1 MSALPASPKSATAE
15 PGAPGWREAGTAMLA
30 YLLLVLLAYRGT
42 GLAMVAI
49 WERSATFTHAF
60 LVPPI
65 VAWLVWRQRDVL
77 RQLTPRA
84 VPAMVPLL
92 VVLAFGWWLGDLADV
107 NAVMQLSFTALLVAG
122 VPALLGWQV
131 TRALM
136 FPLAFLFFAVP
147 IGEFMTPVLM
157 QYTADFT
164 VATLRASGIPVYREG
179 LQFVIPSGRWSVVEA
194 CSGVRYLMASF
205 MVGSLFGYLNYRS
218 QRRRWLFC
226 VLSLVVPVVANWLRA
241 YLIVLVGHLSDN
253 EIATGV
259 DHLVYGWLFF
269 GIVITALFFIGAR
282 WSEPD
287 APVADRVQAVGGQ
300 GGRPSAGRLLV
311 VALAAAAAVVWPAW
325 LQTPE
330 NLHAAPPRLALPEAA
345 EPVWRSV
352 EDPITDWQ
360 PAILGARATRSG
372 SYAGPDGP
380 GSRVGL
386 HLAYFRQQQ
395 EGSKAVSSV
404 NALVDPND
412 TAWRAEA
419 LGAADT
425 AGAPPGVAAAGW
437 RATTV
442 TATGPVTALARP
454 QLLVWRTYWVGGQFV
469 GSDVQA
475 KLLQAWMR
483 LRGEPD
489 DAAIVVIFTDLP
501 ADADAAGRARAS
513 QRLSAFAAAHQD
525 TLLRVLDDARRQR

>member
-1 MSALPASPKSATAE
+1 MSAVPVAHDSAPVA
-15 PGAPGWREAGTAMLA
+15 PPAPGWREAGAAMLA

-65 VAWLVWRQRDVL
+65 VGWLVWRQREVL

-84 VPAMVPLL
+84 VPAMVPVL
-92 VVLAFGWWLGDLADV
+92 VLLAFGWWLGDLADV
-107 NAVMQLSFTALLVAG
+107 NAVMQLAFTALLVAG

-131 TRALM
+131 SRALL

-164 VATLRASGIPVYREG
+164 VTTLRASGIPVYREG

-218 QRRRWLFC
+218 QRRRWVFC
-226 VLSLVVPVVANWLRA
+226 ALSLVVPVVANWLRA
-241 YLIVLVGHLSDN
+241 YLIVLVGHLSNN

-282 WSEPD
+282 WSEAD
-287 APVADRVQAVGGQ
+287 APVADRVQAVGGS
-300 GGRPSAGRLLV
+300 GGRSSAGRLMV
-311 VALAAAAAVVWPAW
+311 VAVAAAAAVVWPAW
-325 LQTPE
+325 LQTTD
-330 NLHAAPPRLALPEAA
+330 HAPATPPLLALPAA
-345 EPVWRSV
+345 AQPVWRSV
-352 EDPITDWQ
+352 DETFTDWR
-360 PAILGARATRSG
+360 PTTIGARAERSG
-372 SYAGPDGP
+372 TYAGPAG
-380 GSRVGL
+380 RVGL

-395 EGSKAVSSV
+395 EGSKAVSSL
-404 NALVDPND
+404 NAIVDPND
-412 TAWRAEA
+412 TAWRGEA

-425 AGAPPGVAAAGW
+425 AGAPSGVAAAGW
-437 RATTV
+437 RATAV
-442 TATGPVTALARP
+442 TAMGPGVLASRP

-469 GSDVQA
+469 GHEVQA

-489 DAAIVVIFTDLP
+489 DAAIVVIFTELP
-501 ADADAAGRARAS
+501 ADADAAARAAAS
-513 QRLSAFAAAHQD
+513 RRLAGFAAAHQD
-525 TLLRVLDDARRQR
+525 TLLRALDDARRQR

>member
-1 MSALPASPKSATAE
+1 MSAVSALGDPQPARSA
-15 PGAPGWREAGTAMLA
+15 APGWREAGVAMLA
-30 YLLLVLLAYRGT
+30 YLLLVLLSYRGT

-65 VAWLVWRQRDVL
+65 VGWLIWRQRDVL
-77 RQLTPRA
+77 RGLTPRA
-84 VPAMVPLL
+84 VPAMVPVL
-92 VVLAFGWWLGDLADV
+92 VLLAFGWWLGDLADV
-107 NAVMQLSFTALLVAG
+107 NAVMQLAFTALLVAG

-164 VATLRASGIPVYREG
+164 VTTLRLSGIPVYREG

-218 QRRRWLFC
+218 QRRRWVFC
-226 VLSLVVPVVANWLRA
+226 ALSLAVPVVANWLRA

-282 WSEPD
+282 WSEAD

-325 LQTPE
+325 LQTADGVP
-330 NLHAAPPRLALPEAA
+330 AAPPRLTLPEAA
-345 EPVWRSV
+345 APVWRLV
-352 EDPITDWQ
+352 DEPLTEWR
-360 PAILGARATRSG
+360 PAIAGARAERSG
-372 SYAGPDGP
+372 TYAGPG
-380 GSRVGL
+380 GRVGL

-395 EGSKAVSSV
+395 EGSKAVTSL
-404 NALVDPND
+404 NALVNPND
-412 TAWRAEA
+412 TSWRAQA

-425 AGAPPGVAAAGW
+425 TGAAAGVARAGW
-437 RATTV
+437 RATQIV
-442 TATGPVTALARP
+442 GMGPALPGSRP

-469 GSDVQA
+469 GNDVQA
-475 KLLQAWMR
+475 KLLQAWVR

-489 DAAIVVIFTDLP
+489 DAAIVVLATEAP
-501 ADADAAGRARAS
+501 EADAAAQAQAS
-513 QRLSAFAAAHQD
+513 QRLAAFASAHHD
-525 TLLRVLDDARRQR
+525 ALLRALDDARRSR

>member
-1 MSALPASPKSATAE
+1 MSAVPVAHDSAPAE
-15 PGAPGWREAGTAMLA
+15 PSAPGWREAAGAMVA

-77 RQLTPRA
+77 RRLTPRA
-84 VPAMVPLL
+84 VPAMVPVL
-92 VVLAFGWWLGDLADV
+92 VLLAFAWWLGDLADV
-107 NAVMQLSFTALLVAG
+107 NAVMQLAFTALLVAG

-218 QRRRWLFC
+218 QRRRWVFC
-226 VLSLVVPVVANWLRA
+226 ALSLVVPVLANWLRA
-241 YLIVLVGHLSDN
+241 YLIVLVGHLSNN

-282 WSEPD
+282 WSEAD

-300 GGRPSAGRLLV
+300 RGRPSAGRLLV
-311 VALAAAAAVVWPAW
+311 VAVASAAAVVWPAW
-325 LQTPE
+325 LQTPDSVPT
-330 NLHAAPPRLALPEAA
+330 APPRLALPEPAA
-345 EPVWRSV
+345 PVWRSV
-352 EDPITDWQ
+352 DTPLTDWR
-360 PAILGARATRSG
+360 PAIVGARAERSG
-372 SYAGPDGP
+372 TYAGPAG
-380 GSRVGL
+380 RVGL

-395 EGSKAVSSV
+395 EGSKAVSSL

-412 TAWRAEA
+412 TAWRAEP

-425 AGAPPGVAAAGW
+425 AGAPSTVAAAGW
-437 RATTV
+437 RAGEV
-442 TATGPVTALARP
+442 TAMGTGVLAARS

-469 GSDVQA
+469 GNDVQA

-489 DAAIVVIFTDLP
+489 DAALVMVFTDMP
-501 ADADAAGRARAS
+501 ADADAAALAQAS
-513 QRLSAFAAAHQD
+513 QRLAGFAAAHQD
-525 TLLRVLDDARRQR
+525 TLLRVLDDARRSR